1 MKTYLKK
8 RKESFGHAFR
18 GIKTLFKETPNAH
31 IHLVMAVLAVMLG
44 FLFHISF
51 VEWLAIIIVIGLV
64 FSLEAMNTAIETL
77 ADFACDK
84 KRHPLIKIVK
94 DVSAASV
101 LLAAIA
107 ALFVGI
113 VVFLPKIIVLFK

>member
-1 MKTYLKK
+1 
-8 RKESFGHAFR
+8 
-18 GIKTLFKETPNAH
+18 
-31 IHLVMAVLAVMLG
+31 MLG
-44 FLFHISF
+44 FLFQISS
-51 VEWLAIIIVIGLV
+51 VEWLAIIIVIGMV
-64 FSLEAMNTAIETL
+64 FALEAMNTAIETL

-94 DVSAASV
+94 DVSAAGV

-113 VVFLPKIIVLFK
+113 VVFLPKIIGLLK